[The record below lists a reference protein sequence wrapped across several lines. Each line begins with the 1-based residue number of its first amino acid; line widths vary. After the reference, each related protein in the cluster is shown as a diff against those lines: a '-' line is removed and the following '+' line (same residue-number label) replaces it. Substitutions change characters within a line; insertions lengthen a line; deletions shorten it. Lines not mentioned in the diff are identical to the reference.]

1 MARKNPFVAAAL
13 ALLLFVGFN
22 YPATLSAQAGQAEAP
37 AADAVTAATAEAG
50 PAPVEADPAPVEAP
64 VDAVSSATQ
73 PGQAEAPFNPPR
85 FLGKSVPVAS
95 HAITGFCSGALFTAA
110 GIVGAIRFLD
120 MESAAHVFRDGAGV
134 ENEGDIDGEC
144 AAVIRNTWS
153 NGQWLRW
160 LHVGLLSS
168 GEAFYLYDALTG
180 MSMMKPGASPLSPG
194 RLHRAAFFVHAGL
207 MAAEI
212 VLGFLTTDA
221 LSRGD
226 HELMIGLDAAH
237 TVIGIA
243 IPALIIGSGIAIEAS
258 RPKPGPAK
266 AESP

>member
-1 MARKNPFVAAAL
+1 MARKNVFVAAAL
-13 ALLLFVGFN
+13 ALLLFAGFN
-22 YPATLSAQAGQAEAP
+22 FPAPLSAQAGQAEDP
-37 AADAVTAATAEAG
+37 AADAVSAATAEA
-50 PAPVEADPAPVEAP
+50 DPAPAEAP

-73 PGQAEAPFNPPR
+73 PGEAEAPFNPPR

-95 HAITGFCSGALFTAA
+95 HAITGFSSGALFAAA

-120 MESAAHVFRDGAGV
+120 MESAAHGFRDGSGV
-134 ENEGDIDGEC
+134 ENEDEIDGEC

-180 MSMMKPGASPLSPG
+180 MSMMKGGSSPLSPG
-194 RLHRAAFFVHAGL
+194 RLHRTAFFVHAGL

-226 HELMIGLDAAH
+226 HELMLGLDAAH

-243 IPALIIGSGIAIEAS
+243 IPVLIIGSGIAIEAS
-258 RPKPGPAK
+258 RPKPGTAK